1 MMLHCNRMEQNQP
14 DRIRGRTLQRIRYR
28 VLANNPL
35 CVRCQ
40 AKGRITIATQVD
52 HIIALVNGGSD
63 DKHDDSNRQTLCTQC
78 HIDKTAED
86 LGRTPK
92 PVIGIDGWLVT

>member
-1 MMLHCNRMEQNQP
+1 MAQKQP
-14 DRIRGRTLQRIRYR
+14 DRIRGRALQRIRYR

-40 AKGRITIATQVD
+40 AKNKVVIATQVD
-52 HIIALVNGGSD
+52 HIIALVHGGSD
-63 DKHDDSNRQTLCTQC
+63 DKHDDSNRAGLCDSC
-78 HIDKTAED
+78 HLDKTAED

-92 PVIGIDGWLVT
+92 PVIGLDGYPI

>member
-1 MMLHCNRMEQNQP
+1 MRNNTEQNQP
-14 DRIRGRTLQRIRYR
+14 DRIRGRTLQRIRAR

-35 CVRCQ
+35 CVRCE

-63 DKHDDSNRQTLCTQC
+63 DKHDDSNRAGICDMC

-92 PVIGIDGWLVT
+92 PVIGLDGYPI

>member
-63 DKHDDSNRQTLCTQC
+63 DKHDDSNRQGLCDEC
-78 HIDKTAED
+78 HKVKTAED
-86 LGRTPK
+86 MGHRPRVTIGLDGY
-92 PVIGIDGWLVT
+92 PV